1 MLSMILVDDEEIIR
15 EGLRDCVDWASMG
28 ITISGEAS
36 NGKEALV
43 KIKES
48 RPDIL
53 LTDVVMPGMNGIEL
67 IQAVR
72 EEELPVAI
80 IVLSAFEN
88 FHYIQSALRH
98 DAADYLVKPFNEAE
112 LSLVMNKVV
121 QQVKRN
127 KVISEYVPGHAL
139 LSEAGSRDHRISQD
153 IAKLIEKR
161 YAEKLTVQDI
171 ASEISLS
178 INHMMNLFK
187 KETGETVGDYLT
199 KVRMRHAKRLLLDPM
214 IKIYEIAGEIG
225 YSDPNYF
232 AKAFKKHTGLS
243 PKEFR
248 DGRL

>member
-1 MLSMILVDDEEIIR
+1 MLSMILVDDEDIIR

-28 ITISGEAS
+28 IAICGEAS

-43 KIKES
+43 KLREL
-48 RPDIL
+48 RPDIV

-67 IQAVR
+67 IQSIR
-72 EEELPVAI
+72 EERLPVAI

-98 DAADYLVKPFNEAE
+98 DAADYLVKPFNETE

-121 QQVKRN
+121 QQVNRN
-127 KVISEYVPGHAL
+127 KVISEYVPEHTL
-139 LSEAGSRDHRISQD
+139 LPETGSREHRISQD
-153 IAKLIEKR
+153 IVKVIEKR

-171 ASEISLS
+171 ANEISLS
-178 INHMMNLFK
+178 INHLMSIFK
-187 KETGETVGDYLT
+187 KETGETVNDFLT
-199 KVRMRHAKRLLLDPM
+199 KVRMRHAKRLLRDPLV
-214 IKIYEIAGEIG
+214 KIYEIAEEIG
-225 YSDPNYF
+225 YADPNYF

-243 PKEFR
+243 PKEYR

>member
-1 MLSMILVDDEEIIR
+1 MMLVDDEEIIR

-28 ITISGEAS
+28 IAICGEAA
-36 NGKEALV
+36 NGKEAL
-43 KIKES
+43 IKLRELG
-48 RPDIL
+48 PDIM
-53 LTDVVMPGMNGIEL
+53 LTDVVMPGMSGIEL
-67 IQAVR
+67 IQAAR
-72 EEELPVAI
+72 QEELPVEI

-127 KVISEYVPGHAL
+127 KVISAYLPEHAL
-139 LSEAGSRDHRISQD
+139 LSGTGSRDYRLSQD
-153 IAKLIEKR
+153 IARLVERR
-161 YAEKLTVQDI
+161 YAERLTIQDI
-171 ASEISLS
+171 ANEIALS
-178 INHMMNLFK
+178 VNHMMHVFK
-187 KETGETVGDYLT
+187 KETGETVNDYLT
-199 KVRMRHAKRLLLDPM
+199 KVRMGRAKVMLRDPM
-214 IKIYEIAGEIG
+214 IKIYEIAEGIG

-248 DGRL
+248 DAAP